1 MKRSL
6 ITFALLALIITAC
19 GPAAEPTMNP
29 ADVQGTAMAA
39 AMTMISETQAAIP
52 TATLIPPTEIPSATP
67 VPTNT
72 IAPLDLVTPTQA
84 FGVLSTTQVALP
96 TNTPASSSSA
106 SSDPCNQPLT
116 KWDGES
122 VKISVVN
129 NTKPQ
134 GTIILSYWVN
144 TGFGE
149 CGYVPANSN
158 AFYAPMGAFSAGA
171 FVDGNKDFKV
181 FGGGVINRP
190 GNYKLLITNDSITL
204 R

>member
-1 MKRSL
+1 
-6 ITFALLALIITAC
+6 
-19 GPAAEPTMNP
+19 MNP

-67 VPTNT
+67 IPTNT
-72 IAPLDLVTPTQA
+72 IAPLGLVTPTSQA
-84 FGVLSTTQVALP
+84 FGVLPTGQAVLP
-96 TNTPASSSSA
+96 TYTSVPSSSA

-116 KWDGES
+116 KWEGES
-122 VKISVVN
+122 VKISVAN

-158 AFYAPMGAFSAGA
+158 SFYAPMGAFSAGA
-171 FVDGNKDFKV
+171 FVDSNKDYKV

-190 GNYKLLITNDSITL
+190 GNYTLQITNDSITL
-204 R
+204 K